1 LKGENEMELAEL
13 KESMYKLVESSM
25 GKKKLKA
32 GDIKKHYRNEGVA
45 EDAVKEALKELVDEG
60 KLIYTYFGGSYVEIP
75 PK

>member
-1 LKGENEMELAEL
+1 MEKEEL
-13 KESMYKLVESSM
+13 KKKMYELVEKSM

-32 GDIKKHYRNEGVA
+32 GDIKKTFRAEGIG
-45 EDAVKEALKELVDEG
+45 EDEVKAALKDLVDEG